1 LEQDLNHRYA
11 HRALAGRDFS
21 RRGVDEAH
29 APSVQGEIMAPE
41 KPSAAAGQQ
50 GAIMTP
56 ENLPALAGQPA
67 AMNLDDPLLYINR
80 ELSWLECNRRV
91 LEEAQD
97 PPTPSLEKLK
107 FASIFS
113 STSTSTSWSA
123 SGVSSASS
131 TRMWTAWIPAAGRS
145 GPIPK

>member
-1 LEQDLNHRYA
+1 
-11 HRALAGRDFS
+11 
-21 RRGVDEAH
+21 
-29 APSVQGEIMAPE
+29 MAPE

-50 GAIMTP
+50 GAILTP

-80 ELSWLECNRRV
+80 ELSWLEFNRRG

-113 STSTSTSWSA
+113 SNLDEYFMVRVGGLFRVLNA
-123 SGVSSASS
+123 DVEGIDPSGRTV
-131 TRMWTAWIPAAGRS
+131 RS
-145 GPIPK
+145 YPEMTKKAEERS